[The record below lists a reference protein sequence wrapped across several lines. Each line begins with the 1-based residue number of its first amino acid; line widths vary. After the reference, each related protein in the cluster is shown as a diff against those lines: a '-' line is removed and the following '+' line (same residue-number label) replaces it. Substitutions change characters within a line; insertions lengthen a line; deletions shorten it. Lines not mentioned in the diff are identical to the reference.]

1 MIVTCKG
8 CSTSFN
14 LEDERVKK
22 TGSKARCSI
31 CKIIFM
37 VYPPVA
43 IEEQDLP
50 ESTEKQELGVPPVKE
65 ESFSF
70 SDSEVSEAIEEEV
83 KPEVEEVAQ
92 SDQGDKLP
100 GEEELDFTDL
110 SISLEKQEVVS
121 TDVSADSSDE
131 KLELS
136 DPEDLNISEFDE
148 ALEKEEVKPEVE
160 EVAQS
165 DQEDKLSGEEELDF
179 ADLNESLEMG
189 EVASTADSRE
199 KPETSDSE
207 EIDFSELEKML
218 ENGEISFDNL
228 LSEDNDNKNELKFS
242 DTEEIDLSE
251 IDAAIDNFED
261 LDLEEIEDDTKEL
274 KLEFE
279 NDLDSQIIKSNGVEE
294 LDFSDLESMPDVE
307 ETSDSTEDDNKT
319 ADLTLNLDIEPE
331 SVTQTTEEEPDELDF
346 SDLEKMLDNETGT
359 EESVVNPA
367 EDTSELTLEMDMPSD
382 SKQNLNF
389 EDTVALDEDTL
400 DFSDLEKMLDKET
413 ITDEPVEELS
423 DETLEVSI
431 ETEESDNQEADYLA
445 TTVAI
450 DDTRHDSQPDKAE
463 PGDIHKHVAEDTVI
477 VGAKKPSGK
486 VAPPPIKKK
495 SLGKLLLI
503 LTLIVVLLMGA
514 AAFIFFKPFGIEV
527 PYVSEYIE
535 SKIDKNGNLKITPIR
550 PSIKGDFV
558 DTKSGTFF
566 VVTGK
571 VKNDYSH
578 PRSNI
583 KVIGEIFTKGNL
595 YKAKSVYCGNI
606 ISEEDLLQIDPAI
619 IQRKLQNRL
628 GDKKSNISVKPGSI
642 IPFMVIFENPSSD
655 IDEFNVNVESSIKG

>member
-22 TGSKARCSI
+22 TGSKARCSV
-31 CKIIFM
+31 CKIIFV

-50 ESTEKQELGVPPVKE
+50 ESIEKQESGVSPVKA

-70 SDSEVSEAIEEEV
+70 SDSEVGDAIEEV
-83 KPEVEEVAQ
+83 KPEIEEVAQ
-92 SDQGDKLP
+92 SDQGDKLSE
-100 GEEELDFTDL
+100 EEELDFT
-110 SISLEKQEVVS
+110 
-121 TDVSADSSDE
+121 
-131 KLELS
+131 
-136 DPEDLNISEFDE
+136 
-148 ALEKEEVKPEVE
+148 
-160 EVAQS
+160 
-165 DQEDKLSGEEELDF
+165 
-179 ADLNESLEMG
+179 DLNESLEMG
-189 EVASTADSRE
+189 EGASTADSKE

-228 LSEDNDNKNELKFS
+228 LSEDNDNKDELKFT

-251 IDAAIDNFED
+251 IDAAIDSFED
-261 LDLEEIEDDTKEL
+261 SDIEEIDDTEDDTKEL

-279 NDLDSQIIKSNGVEE
+279 SDPDSQIVKNNGLEE

-307 ETSDSTEDDNKT
+307 EISESTEDDNKT
-319 ADLTLNLDIEPE
+319 ADLTLNLDLEPEPE
-331 SVTQTTEEEPDELDF
+331 SVAKTTEEDPDELDF
-346 SDLEKMLDNETGT
+346 SDLEKMLDNETGI
-359 EESVVNPA
+359 EESVVKPA
-367 EDTSELTLEMDMPSD
+367 EDTAELTLEMDMPSD
-382 SKQNLNF
+382 SKQGLNF
-389 EDTVALDEDTL
+389 EDTVALDEETL
-400 DFSDLEKMLDKET
+400 DFSDLERMLDKET
-413 ITDEPVEELS
+413 ITDEPGKELA

-431 ETEESDNQEADYLA
+431 ETDALSYNQPADYMA

-450 DDTRHDSQPDKAE
+450 DDMKQDSRPDKAE
-463 PGDIHKHVAEDTVI
+463 PGDTHKNVVEDTVI

-503 LTLIVVLLMGA
+503 LALIVVLLMGV

-527 PYVSEYIE
+527 PYISEYIE
-535 SKIDKNGNLKITPIR
+535 SIIDENGNLKITPIR

-558 DTKSGTFF
+558 DTKSGTLF
-566 VVTGK
+566 VITGK
-571 VKNDYSH
+571 VKNDYKH

-583 KVIGEIFTKGNL
+583 KVVGEIFIKGKL
-595 YKAKSVYCGNI
+595 QKAKSVYCGNI
-606 ISEEDLLQIDPAI
+606 ISGEELLQIDPAI
-619 IQRKLQNRL
+619 IQKRLQNRV

-642 IPFMVIFENPSSD
+642 IPFMVIFENASSD
-655 IDEFNVNVESSIKG
+655 LDEFNVNVESSIKG